1 MAVRTIV
8 PRTRRDPG
16 VSAIALI
23 AAAPTDVFCGV
34 LNAFGDN

>member
-1 MAVRTIV
+1 
-8 PRTRRDPG
+8 

-23 AAAPTDVFCGV
+23 AAAPTDVFCSV